1 MTKGRVLEVTKR
13 HIDKMNKDVFDVN
26 VESEGKTTKYQCWQ
40 NLTDKQGKEI
50 EFTVKPAPEGT
61 TFLPTLEMPKGDGS
75 SGFKKPFAPRPA
87 ADPKT
92 MIMAYAKDLIVAML
106 ANSKKDHTPVGIANA
121 TVAIYRILEKEIEGV
136 NTVSSGQVAGKIIA
150 ESVANYYGGKVVD
163 EQDIPFN

>member
-13 HIDKMNKDVFDVN
+13 HIDKLNKDVFDVK
-26 VESEGKTTKYQCWQ
+26 VESEGKTTKYQSWT
-40 NLTDKQGKEI
+40 NLADKQGKEI

-75 SGFKKPFAPRPA
+75 SGFKKPFTPRPA

-92 MIMAYAKDLIVAML
+92 MIMSYSKDLIVAML
-106 ANSKKDHTPVGIANA
+106 SNSKKDHTPVGIANA

-136 NTVSSGQVAGKIIA
+136 GPAKEFKVTAEQVANAVGGQVV
-150 ESVANYYGGKVVD
+150 SDDMV
-163 EQDIPFN
+163 PF